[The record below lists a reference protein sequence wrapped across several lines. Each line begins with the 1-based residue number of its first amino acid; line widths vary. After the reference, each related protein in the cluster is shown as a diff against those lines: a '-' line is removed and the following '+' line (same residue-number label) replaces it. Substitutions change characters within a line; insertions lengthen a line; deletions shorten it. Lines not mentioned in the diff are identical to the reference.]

1 MGQMLLRMRV
11 LLRQKIFPWISE
23 KSGKSGRVD
32 IRLFHDGSAGEQTD
46 HRTGSTEP
54 YRKALPEA
62 DAETYSDK
70 AYEAEDFP
78 EFQALSEKL

>member
-1 MGQMLLRMRV
+1 MLLRMRV
-11 LLRQKIFPWISE
+11 LLRQKIFLWIPE
-23 KSGKSGRVD
+23 KSGKSGRAD
-32 IRLFHDGSAGEQTD
+32 IRLFHDESAGEQTS

-54 YRKALPEA
+54 YQKEFPEA

-78 EFQALSEKL
+78 GFQALSEKF